1 MRFLLR
7 FRAFV
12 ALWRAWRNRNRPG
25 APRLRQRVAAF
36 PRLVA
41 ATVSGRYDGM
51 SRGRLGLYGLAVA
64 YVLAPIDVM
73 PELLLAV
80 LGLADDAI
88 LSVWLLGS
96 FLDETE
102 RFLIWEGRARVVPG
116 TLADQSGSAGYPED
130 QRQHRA

>member
-1 MRFLLR
+1 MRFLWR

-12 ALWRAWRNRNRPG
+12 ALWRTWRNRNRPG
-25 APRLRQRVAAF
+25 SPRLSERVVAL

-41 ATVSGRYDGM
+41 ASVRGQYDGM
-51 SRGRLGLYGLAVA
+51 SRARLGAYALAIA
-64 YVLAPIDVM
+64 YVLAPIDLA

-102 RFLIWEGRARVVPG
+102 RFLIWEGRGRVVPG
-116 TLADQSGSAGYPED
+116 SGNA
-130 QRQHRA
+130 RRFA

>member
-1 MRFLLR
+1 
-7 FRAFV
+7 
-12 ALWRAWRNRNRPG
+12 
-25 APRLRQRVAAF
+25 
-36 PRLVA
+36 
-41 ATVSGRYDGM
+41 M
-51 SRGRLGLYGLAVA
+51 SRGRLGLYGLAAA